1 MEKIIIQ
8 RQVCI
13 EPRFMDCNIM
23 SHITNEL
30 THSCLNECH
39 KDYGHII
46 KINRIIKVLDNYI
59 NMDSNI
65 IFDVK
70 FEASCLVPKPEKVFT
85 GKVGM
90 VYQGGIFVVV
100 MQKMEILVPDS
111 LLVGY
116 TFTKNINPKLNSF
129 VKADNPEEKIQEGKQ
144 VKIKVT
150 ASQYN
155 NQRFS
160 VFGSLQ

>member
-8 RQVCI
+8 KQVCI

-23 SHITNEL
+23 SHITNQL
-30 THSCLNECH
+30 TRSCLDECH
-39 KDYGHII
+39 KDYGYII

-70 FEASCLVPKPEKVFT
+70 FEASCLVPKPDKVFT

-90 VYQGGIFVVV
+90 VYAGGIFVIV
-100 MQKMEILVPDS
+100 MEKMQILVPEN

-116 TFTKNINPKLNSF
+116 TFNKNMNPKLNSF
-129 VKADNPEEKIQEGKQ
+129 VNGEEKIEEGKQ

-160 VFGSLQ
+160 VFGTIQ

>member
-8 RQVCI
+8 KQVCI

-23 SHITNEL
+23 SHITNQL
-30 THSCLNECH
+30 TRSCLDECH
-39 KDYGHII
+39 KDYGYII
-46 KINRIIKVLDNYI
+46 TINRIIKVIDNYI

-70 FEASCLVPKPEKVFT
+70 FEATCLVPKPDKVFT

-90 VYQGGIFVVV
+90 VYGGGIFVIV
-100 MQKMEILVPDS
+100 MQKMQILVPEN

-116 TFTKNINPKLNSF
+116 TFNKNTNPKLNSF
-129 VKADNPEEKIQEGKQ
+129 VNAEDKIEEGKQ

-160 VFGSLQ
+160 VFGTIQ

>member
-8 RQVCI
+8 KQVCI

-30 THSCLNECH
+30 TRSCLNECH
-39 KDYGHII
+39 KDYGHIM

-70 FEASCLVPKPEKVFT
+70 FEASCLVPKPDKVFT
-85 GKVGM
+85 GQVRM

-100 MQKMEILVPDS
+100 MQKMEILVPES

-116 TFTKNINPKLNSF
+116 TFSKNANPKLNSF
-129 VKADNPEEKIQEGKQ
+129 IKDENKIDEGKQ
-144 VKIKVT
+144 VKIKIT